1 MILKELKILKE
12 NLDCN
17 PIVHVSHTMDKYVS
31 YSKTRGS
38 VYISDEVTRLE
49 WTSDDVQEL
58 LWDSVADNII
68 RIYQEHRLEG
78 RL

>member
-1 MILKELKILKE
+1 MILKELKILEE

-17 PIVHVSHTMDKYVS
+17 PVVHVSHTMDKYVS
-31 YSKTRGS
+31 YSKT
-38 VYISDEVTRLE
+38 SDKVTRLE

-58 LWDSVADNII
+58 LWDSVTDNII

>member
-1 MILKELKILKE
+1 MILKEKELKILEE

-17 PIVHVSHTMDKYVS
+17 PDVYVAHTINKHVFHP
-31 YSKTRGS
+31 
-38 VYISDEVTRLE
+38 